1 MAISAEPVC
10 VVTLAWRLSIFAAT
24 ALLAPAL
31 VSAQYAIHNVTS
43 VRLPAWVPLGD
54 QRPCGLDAMEQRLI
68 LFGGVL
74 VSLVVMILPGAVAG
88 AIVGIAFRRF
98 IGAAALI
105 PAAAVCGA
113 IVLIEVLMAV
123 EAIAPA
129 YE

>member
-1 MAISAEPVC
+1 
-10 VVTLAWRLSIFAAT
+10 
-24 ALLAPAL
+24 
-31 VSAQYAIHNVTS
+31 
-43 VRLPAWVPLGD
+43 VPLGD
-54 QRPCGLDAMEQRLI
+54 QRPRGLDAMGQRLI

-88 AIVGIAFRRF
+88 AIVGIAFRRS

-129 YE
+129 YERMDLVSVERGE